1 MTYGIR
7 TGSILG
13 ENIAAHESTK
23 SMNRWIAKAKM
34 LCWKCQ
40 KDVPRNM
47 GTISFMIKNET
58 GHRITHMNAP
68 KKFICFACKPKEKT
82 A

>member
-1 MTYGIR
+1 MAYGIR

-13 ENIAAHESTK
+13 ENLAANSANSAT
-23 SMNRWIAKAKM
+23 NRWMSNRKM

-47 GTISFMIKNET
+47 GAISFLIKNKT
-58 GHRITHMNAP
+58 GHRITHMTAP
-68 KKFICFACKPKEKT
+68 KKFICFACKPQEK
-82 A
+82 

>member
-13 ENIAAHESTK
+13 ENIAANSATK
-23 SMNRWIAKAKM
+23 SMNQWMSRQKL

-47 GTISFMIKNET
+47 GAISFMIKPD
-58 GHRITHMNAP
+58 GSRINVGNAP
-68 KKFICFACKPKEKT
+68 KKFICFACKPQEKT